1 MTNEKCNNLSFHRLQ
16 SRDDVTELSTKF
28 LVLNLRTI
36 AVVRAADAPR
46 EARASDANALDF
58 ASELR
63 RYVFCVVTDHVYA
76 MCPNVARALRFL
88 RFLRR
93 IMWL

>member
-1 MTNEKCNNLSFHRLQ
+1 MRARVA
-16 SRDDVTELSTKF
+16 RDAVDV
-28 LVLNLRTI
+28 
-36 AVVRAADAPR
+36 AAER
-46 EARASDANALDF
+46 
-58 ASELR
+58 R

-76 MCPNVARALRFL
+76 MCPNVTRALRFL